1 MVPLLGAE
9 ARDLLVENPFAFLL
23 TVDRRVRVEVMGL
36 ARRTNAG
43 KSEIAG
49 STTPE
54 TQRIFPAWEGKT
66 TPLGESAS
74 LRELQVRLHVRV
86 SVVHVGWAV
95 GHIGCKLRYS
105 RLERFSQRAYILA
118 SCPGCLQ
125 GLGY

>member
-1 MVPLLGAE
+1 MKDEALRESEELAAIYQKMVPLLGAE

-54 TQRIFPAWEGKT
+54 TQRLFPAWAGKT
-66 TPLGESAS
+66 TPFGKSAS
-74 LRELQVRLHVRV
+74 LPAIQDRPIGKAPGRDREWQYV
-86 SVVHVGWAV
+86 
-95 GHIGCKLRYS
+95 KN
-105 RLERFSQRAYILA
+105 
-118 SCPGCLQ
+118 
-125 GLGY
+125 

>member
-9 ARDLLVENPFAFLL
+9 ARDLLVENPFAILL

-54 TQRIFPAWEGKT
+54 TQRIFPAWAGKT
-66 TPLGESAS
+66 TPFGESAS
-74 LRELQVRLHVRV
+74 LPAIQDRLHVRV
-86 SVVHVGWAV
+86 SVVHVGRAA
-95 GHIGCKLRYS
+95 GHLGGKLRYRPIRS
-105 RLERFSQRAYILA
+105 EEHTSE
-118 SCPGCLQ
+118 LQ
-125 GLGY
+125 SLMLTSYA